1 MNRDKKSL
9 LNFSTSLFY
18 KIATIVVGIVLPKLF
33 ITSYG
38 SAINGLQASV
48 TQIFSYITLLE
59 AGVGSATL
67 QSLFKPV
74 AERDHQ
80 KANAYLSATTKYY
93 DKIGIIYFLIL
104 TALAAIYPLIVS
116 VDDTSYLTVFAF
128 ILITGALNGINF
140 FYLAKVKLL
149 ISAEGDGYIVS
160 VLSMIIYLCSSACKI
175 ILILLG
181 SNILIVQGAFLAINL
196 FFTFC
201 YYLVAKK
208 KYPWLSFRETPDFSC
223 VEQKNSVLLHK
234 ISGLIF
240 QNVDVL
246 LLTFLCDLKIVS
258 IYTMYKLVV
267 NMLTTIVATFGDSF
281 HFVFGQTFNT
291 EKAEKKPRFCSII
304 DCFNVYYSAIAFG
317 LFAVMFLLILP
328 FMRLY
333 TEGMDINY
341 IYPVL
346 PYLYLTIELLT
357 VGREAM
363 MRTIEVAGHFK
374 KTQWRAVTEAIIN
387 LVVSIIAV
395 FICQHYFGAIG
406 GLYGVLIGTVI
417 SMLYRTL
424 DINLYANKK
433 ILNRSSLKSF
443 KVFLTNGVL
452 FVAVCFLAQNITI
465 NPGGYL
471 SFFIYAAVTTI
482 CILPVFVLIQSLVNP
497 AEAKTF
503 FRYLWKKLPFK
514 RARR

>member
-1 MNRDKKSL
+1 MNREKKSL

-18 KIATIVVGIVLPKLF
+18 KIATIVIGIVLPKLF

-74 AERDHQ
+74 AEGNHE

-93 DKIGIIYFLIL
+93 DKIGIVYFLIL
-104 TALAAIYPLIVS
+104 TALAAIYPLIVT
-116 VDDTSYLTVFAF
+116 VDNTAYLTVFAF

-140 FYLAKVKLL
+140 FYLAKLKLL
-149 ISAEGDGYIVS
+149 ISAEGDDYIVS
-160 VLSMIIYLCSSACKI
+160 TLSMIIYLCSSACKI

-181 SNILIVQGAFLAINL
+181 SNILIVQGAFLSINL

-208 KYPWLSFRETPDFSC
+208 KYPWLSFREKPDFSC

-234 ISGLIF
+234 IASLIF

-291 EKAEKKPRFCSII
+291 EKTEKKPRFCGII

-374 KTQWRAVTEAIIN
+374 KTQWRAVTEAGIN
-387 LVVSIIAV
+387 VSVSIIAV
-395 FICQHYFGAIG
+395 FVCQHFFGEVG
-406 GLYGVLIGTVI
+406 GLYGVLLGTI
-417 SMLYRTL
+417 IAMLYRTL
-424 DINLYANKK
+424 DINIYANKR
-433 ILNRSSLKSF
+433 ILQRSCAKTF
-443 KVFLTNGVL
+443 KVFFTNAAL
-452 FVAVCFLAQNITI
+452 FAAVCFLAQNVTI
-465 NPGGYL
+465 APDGYV
-471 SFFIYAAVTTI
+471 SFFLYGAVTTL
-482 CILPVFVLIQSLVNP
+482 CILPAFILIQSLVNP
-497 AEAKTF
+497 TEAKAF
-503 FRYLWKKLPFK
+503 FGYIRKKLPFN
-514 RARR
+514 RAQR